1 MATMKSGKGHFAG
14 IAQRLAKKRSG
25 FLQTGAKNGLKGAGN
40 VGGSS
45 VPAKSGKMNTTKG
58 QKALNPEQQ

>member
-1 MATMKSGKGHFAG
+1 MMKSGKGHFAG

-40 VGGSS
+40 IGGSTK
-45 VPAKSGKMNTTKG
+45 PAKSGKVKTTPG
-58 QKALNPEQQ
+58 QKALNPNQQ